1 MESRVVHMDE
11 SGRLTVRE
19 EARRALPL
27 SGAATFELE
36 VDAAGAALLLRT
48 AGAHSDDDFSITPEQ
63 LESLARGMK
72 DSREGSLFFWHL
84 EGGRRDQGM
93 TIRSPSHFWGTTNE
107 YSESG

>member
-48 AGAHSDDDFSITPEQ
+48 ADAHSDDDFSFTPEQ

-72 DSREGSLFFWHL
+72 DSREGRVRRVTQEYLL
-84 EGGRRDQGM
+84 ELGGLTGSVR
-93 TIRSPSHFWGTTNE
+93 P
-107 YSESG
+107 

>member
-1 MESRVVHMDE
+1 MDE

-48 AGAHSDDDFSITPEQ
+48 AGAHSDDDFSFTPEQ

-72 DSREGSLFFWHL
+72 DSREGRVRRVTQEYLL
-84 EGGRRDQGM
+84 ELGGLTGSVR
-93 TIRSPSHFWGTTNE
+93 P
-107 YSESG
+107 